1 MIVLRM
7 IETRNTSEPKGEA
20 PPLFDAELTPH
31 RSLSPKGFVVLMA
44 AVGAVSFAAGL
55 GFFLVGAWPV
65 VGFLGADV
73 LLIYLAFRINYRRAA
88 MCETVTLTANSL
100 VVRRKSHRGE
110 VRTWRFQPY
119 WLQVLID
126 DPPLE
131 NSQLTLRSHG
141 QALTIGRFLSAAERA
156 ELATALRHAL
166 RQARCGAQAV

>member
-1 MIVLRM
+1 MIALRM
-7 IETRNTSEPKGEA
+7 IEPCKTSEPKGQA

-88 MCETVTLTANSL
+88 MCETLTLTADSL

-110 VRTWRFQPY
+110 VKTWRFQPY

-126 DPPLE
+126 DPPSDT
-131 NSQLTLRSHG
+131 SQLTLRSHG
-141 QALTIGRFLSAAERA
+141 QALTIGSFLSVEERA
-156 ELATALRHAL
+156 ELAATLRRAL

>member
-1 MIVLRM
+1 M
-7 IETRNTSEPKGEA
+7 IEPRKISRSERDA

-31 RSLSPKGFVVLMA
+31 RSLTPRAFVVLMA
-44 AVGAVSFAAGL
+44 AVGAISFAAGL
-55 GFFLVGAWPV
+55 GFFLAGAWPV

-88 MCETVTLTANSL
+88 MCETVTLTADCL

-126 DPPLE
+126 DPPSE

-141 QALTIGRFLSAAERA
+141 QALTIGRFLSVAERA
-156 ELATALRHAL
+156 ELATALRRAL
-166 RQARCGAQAV
+166 SRARCGAQAV